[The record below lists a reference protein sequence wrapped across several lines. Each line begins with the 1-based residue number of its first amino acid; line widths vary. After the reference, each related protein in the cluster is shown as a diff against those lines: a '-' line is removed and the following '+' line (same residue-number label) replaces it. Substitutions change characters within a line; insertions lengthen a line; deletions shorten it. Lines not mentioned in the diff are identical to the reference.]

1 MKKKWEYVLN
11 TKQVYFLVLLFFSM
25 FFISCLEI
33 LGLASITAFVS
44 ILINNDSNNF
54 ILSYLNLEQPF
65 YSLETEKR
73 VLYGAIFLFF
83 LYLLKGLIQILYN
96 LFEAIITRDITLNN
110 SYRYFNST
118 LYSPYKKHIERN
130 SSFLIRKIQIDIA
143 AVTAYFYNII
153 TILKES
159 VILLAIFFLLF
170 LNDPLISASTFTLLG
185 LFSFIF
191 YALIKNKLTFLTKKT
206 QLNKAKMIEIITH
219 SVSSFKE
226 NLILRIRRN
235 ISENY
240 FKELKSIEDYN
251 LFSNF
256 ILKIPRIFLELLAIT
271 GILFVT
277 LLFIYFQKPTLE
289 IIPLIT
295 LLVTSLLR
303 MVPSFN
309 SITSSISNLRIN
321 RVKFKEIT
329 DDFNDQEKYLENL
342 ISEKENKIKL
352 IDFKNDIHL
361 KNISFKYE
369 NTDRKIIDKISLK
382 IKKGQSIGI
391 IGQTGSG
398 KSTLVDLILGV
409 LEPNKGEILVDGINL
424 NYKTL
429 SSWHGNIGYIPQD
442 LFLINDT
449 IKNNIAL
456 GIPEEKIDNDR
467 LNLAIKISNLENFIS
482 KLEKKTD
489 TIVGERGIK
498 ISGGEKQRVS
508 IARAFYNKPNIII
521 MDEATSSLDNNTE
534 KEFMKSIEKIKN
546 NSTLIIIA
554 HRLTTVKNCDTIYLI
569 SDGQIKDQ
577 GNYDEII
584 TRNKL
589 Q

>member
-11 TKQVYFLVLLFFSM
+11 TKQVYSLALLFLAIL
-25 FFISCLEI
+25 FISCLEI

-44 ILINNDSNNF
+44 ILINNDNNF
-54 ILSYLNLEQPF
+54 LLSYLNLEEYF
-65 YSLETEKR
+65 YSLTTEKR
-73 VLYGAIFLFF
+73 VLYGAFFLFF
-83 LYLLKGLIQILYN
+83 LFLFKSLIQVLYN
-96 LFEAIITRDITLNN
+96 LFEVVITRDITLNN
-110 SYRYFNST
+110 SYNYFNST

-159 VILLAIFFLLF
+159 VILLAIFTLLF
-170 LNDPLISASTFTLLG
+170 LNDPLISTSTFILLG

-191 YALIKNKLTFLTKKT
+191 YLLIKKKLTFLTKKT
-206 QLNKAKMIEIITH
+206 QLNKARMIEIITH

-256 ILKIPRIFLELLAIT
+256 ILKIPRIFLEFLAIS

-277 LLFIYFQKPTLE
+277 FLFIYFEKSTLE
-289 IIPLIT
+289 IIPLLT

-303 MVPSFN
+303 MIPSFN
-309 SITSSISNLRIN
+309 GITSSVGNLRIN

-329 DDFNDQEKYLENL
+329 DDFSNQEKYLENF
-342 ISEKENKIKL
+342 ISENKNDSEL
-352 IDFKNDIHL
+352 IDFKNDIQL

-369 NTDRKIIDKISLK
+369 NTDRKIIDKISFQ

-409 LEPNKGEILVDGINL
+409 LEPNEGEILIDGSNL
-424 NYKTL
+424 NYKNL
-429 SSWHGNIGYIPQD
+429 SSWHRNIGYIPQD

-449 IKNNIAL
+449 IKKNIAL
-456 GIPEEKIDNDR
+456 GISDEKIDVEKLDR
-467 LNLAIKISNLENFIS
+467 AVKISNLGNFIS
-482 KLEKKTD
+482 KLEKKLD
-489 TIVGERGIK
+489 TKVGERGIK

-508 IARAFYNKPNIII
+508 IARAFYNKPNIIV

-534 KEFMKSIEKIKN
+534 KEFMKSIETIKN

-554 HRLTTVKNCDTIYLI
+554 HRLTTVKNCDIIYLVA
-569 SDGQIKDQ
+569 DGKIKDY
-577 GNYDEII
+577 GNYNEII
-584 TRNKL
+584 IRNKL
-589 Q
+589 